1 MDRQPNIQVRHGITG
16 PAAQSP
22 IIFGAG
28 VAPAQP
34 GHVAGKLPLVRGSW
48 RPVNRATASLSPR
61 VLLSVMHTFC
71 SACDAGQLVLTNV
84 DAANVPYG
92 QFIFRKYTILLV
104 FYFGNPTYTFF
115 SQHF

>member
-84 DAANVPYG
+84 DAANVRTARPNLGRPYG
-92 QFIFRKYTILLV
+92 QFIFTKYTI
-104 FYFGNPTYTFF
+104 Y
-115 SQHF
+115 